1 MNKSYLPWKKM
12 RWENGKYSANIN
24 QLKSVVANMFLLVI
38 IVIYLILKVLLQF
51 SVKYII
57 LELKTCTNKIVKHN
71 NCIDTTKTLGT
82 IGTKD
87 EDLHGTWCT
96 KGTFI
101 ARAN

>member
-1 MNKSYLPWKKM
+1 MNKSYLPWKKNAM
-12 RWENGKYSANIN
+12 RKRKIFSKY
-24 QLKSVVANMFLLVI
+24 QLVEKCSSQYVSI
-38 IVIYLILKVLLQF
+38 IVIYLILKVLSQF
-51 SVKYII
+51 SIKYII
-57 LELKTCTNKIVKHN
+57 LELKTCTNKIVKYN
-71 NCIDTTKTLGT
+71 NFIDTTKTLGT